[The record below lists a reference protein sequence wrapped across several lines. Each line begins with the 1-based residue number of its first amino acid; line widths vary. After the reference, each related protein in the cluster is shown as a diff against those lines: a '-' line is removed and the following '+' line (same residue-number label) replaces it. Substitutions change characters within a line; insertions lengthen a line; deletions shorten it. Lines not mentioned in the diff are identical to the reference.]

1 MKTSRALF
9 LGAAI
14 ALPLAAPLAAHAAD
28 QPKPLGTFKG
38 WTAATYGTGPDMVCY
53 AFVSSKQAKG
63 AKTPPAMLTVAERTR
78 YRDEIS
84 LSQGI
89 TYAKNQ
95 DVVMKVGPAA
105 LKFFTKDNMAYAL
118 KGPATV
124 KAFLGGASAVATAG
138 KGAKAVSD
146 TFSLDGFADA
156 YKAIVKACPPAGHK
170 AKS

>member
-1 MKTSRALF
+1 MKNALALF

-14 ALPLAAPLAAHAAD
+14 ALPFAVPQAAHAAD

-38 WTAATYGTGPDMVCY
+38 WTAATYGTGPDIVCY
-53 AFVSSKQAKG
+53 AFASSKQAKG
-63 AKTPPAMLTVAERTR
+63 AKTPPAMLTVAERTKF
-78 YRDEIS
+78 RDEIS
-84 LSQGI
+84 LSQGV
-89 TYAKNQ
+89 TYVKNQ
-95 DVVMKVGPAA
+95 DVIVKVGGAA

-124 KAFLGGASAVATAG
+124 KAFLGGASAVASTG

-146 TFSLDGFADA
+146 TFSLDGFGDA
-156 YKAIVKACPPAGHK
+156 YKAIVKACPPSGRK